1 MPRRGIG
8 RRSGTAPGW
17 PPKRRARCPR
27 SRQSTR
33 TAGPMRRRHRRPARS
48 LPRCPRGRRTP
59 TPGSS
64 SFDCRPGL
72 DPPVR
77 RAGQL
82 VPLPMPAPT
91 PWLHAGRDR
100 PRRRVDHNAIPP
112 EPMMSATRKH
122 IEDYALIG
130 DLRTAALIA
139 ADGSIDWLSLPRFD
153 SPAVYAALLGTEE
166 HGHWSLA
173 PSEKRRCT
181 RRRYRPGT
189 LILETDWTTPRGAV
203 RVTDFMDP
211 TSTAAQVIRIV
222 DGLIGEVPMHTT
234 MSPRMAY
241 GHTRPGL
248 RRVGTQLLATA
259 DQETLRLDSD
269 VHLDELAGSW
279 DGRFTITA
287 GQRVTFT
294 LTHDSSTATVS
305 DATVG
310 SRHPVPVPEPGD
322 QLTATDAYWSEWSAH
337 STYTGPWAEEV
348 TASLVV
354 LKALIYAPT
363 GSILAAATTSLP
375 ELVGGTRN
383 WDYRF
388 SWLRDATFTIQAFL
402 ATGYLEE
409 AIAWRSWLLDA
420 VESDVADVQ
429 IMYGIDGSRDVPE
442 RILDWLP
449 GYAGSTPVRIGNA
462 AAAQQQN
469 DIWGEVLDSLTAM
482 REAGAPA
489 VPGEEKLRDV
499 LLDRLLSTWQDKD
512 HGLWE
517 IRGPRRHFVHSK
529 LMAWVGV
536 DRAVRALQAAGH
548 PGSAGEIAAL
558 VGTREAIR
566 GEILDRGFSPGRGA
580 FTQSYGSDRL

>member
-189 LILETDWTTPRGAV
+189 LILETDWTTTRGAV

-211 TSTAAQVIRIV
+211 TSTSAQVIRIV

-234 MSPRMAY
+234 MSPRMTY
-241 GHTRPGL
+241 GHTRPSL
-248 RRVGTQLLATA
+248 RRVGTHLLATP
-259 DQETLRLDSD
+259 DHETLRLGTDVPPPAQGPRGPDSAAPR
-269 VHLDELAGSW
+269 AGPAGW
-279 DGRFTITA
+279 GDGRFPTPA
-287 GQRVTFT
+287 GQRVPFPPTPP
-294 LTHDSSTATVS
+294 SPAPPS
-305 DATVG
+305 
-310 SRHPVPVPEPGD
+310 PVPPPDVIVEGRHTVPVSGPGG
-322 QLTATDAYWSEWSAH
+322 QLTATDTFWTDWS
-337 STYTGPWAEEV
+337 
-348 TASLVV
+348 
-354 LKALIYAPT
+354 
-363 GSILAAATTSLP
+363 
-375 ELVGGTRN
+375 
-383 WDYRF
+383 
-388 SWLRDATFTIQAFL
+388 
-402 ATGYLEE
+402 
-409 AIAWRSWLLDA
+409 
-420 VESDVADVQ
+420 
-429 IMYGIDGSRDVPE
+429 
-442 RILDWLP
+442 
-449 GYAGSTPVRIGNA
+449 
-462 AAAQQQN
+462 
-469 DIWGEVLDSLTAM
+469 
-482 REAGAPA
+482 
-489 VPGEEKLRDV
+489 
-499 LLDRLLSTWQDKD
+499 
-512 HGLWE
+512 
-517 IRGPRRHFVHSK
+517 
-529 LMAWVGV
+529 
-536 DRAVRALQAAGH
+536 
-548 PGSAGEIAAL
+548 
-558 VGTREAIR
+558 
-566 GEILDRGFSPGRGA
+566 
-580 FTQSYGSDRL
+580 